1 MRSGGETLPKTHLP
15 TIAGIYSYWQLAL
28 GFCSHS
34 QLTTFLGLTLA
45 TDNFP
50 R

>member
-28 GFCSHS
+28 GFCSHW
-34 QLTTFLGLTLA
+34 QL
-45 TDNFP
+45 TDNFL
-50 R
+50 RADTGN